1 MFLKGERM
9 VLYVSVV
16 IFVLSL
22 MYFIYMV
29 AHAILDASKRRRLDN
44 EVGVQDFHLI
54 NGQSFLKKPEKGVSK
69 KMKVQQ
75 VPLY

>member
-1 MFLKGERM
+1 M

-29 AHAILDASKRRRLDN
+29 AHAILDASRKKKLNN
-44 EVGVQDFHLI
+44 EVSIQDFHLI
-54 NGQSFLKKPEKGVSK
+54 NGQSFLKKPEKEEPE

>member
-1 MFLKGERM
+1 M

-29 AHAILDASKRRRLDN
+29 AHAILDVSRRKKLNN
-44 EVGVQDFHLI
+44 EVSIQGFHLI
-54 NGQSFLKKPEKGVSK
+54 NGQSFLKKPEKELPK
-69 KMKVQQ
+69 KAKVQQ